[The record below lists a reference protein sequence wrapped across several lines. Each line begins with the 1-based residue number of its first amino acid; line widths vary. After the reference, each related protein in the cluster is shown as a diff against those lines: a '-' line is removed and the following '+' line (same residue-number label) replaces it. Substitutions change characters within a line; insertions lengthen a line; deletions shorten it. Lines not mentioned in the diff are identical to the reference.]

1 MNLQFIE
8 FLSIIFVSLILS
20 VWLEVKMQNKT
31 HNGLAT
37 MSIAFNINLFILG
50 IASIWWILHASDNAG
65 VISGIQLLLAAFL
78 GIFLINIG
86 VFFFVRNRVV
96 S

>member
-20 VWLEVKMQNKT
+20 VWVEVKMQNKT
-31 HNGLAT
+31 HNVLAT

-50 IASIWWILHASDNAG
+50 IASIWWILNSSDNA
-65 VISGIQLLLAAFL
+65 SLLLGIQLLLAAFF
-78 GIFLINIG
+78 GILLINIG
-86 VFFFVRNRVV
+86 VFFFVRNRLV

>member
-1 MNLQFIE
+1 MNLQIIE

-20 VWLEVKMQNKT
+20 VWVEVKMQNKT
-31 HNGLAT
+31 HNVLAT

-50 IASIWWILHASDNAG
+50 IASIWWILYASDNASL
-65 VISGIQLLLAAFL
+65 ISGVQLLLSAFL

>member
-20 VWLEVKMQNKT
+20 VWLEVKVQNKT
-31 HNGLAT
+31 QNVLAT

-50 IASIWWILHASDNAG
+50 IASIWWILNASDNAS
-65 VISGIQLLLAAFL
+65 VISGVQLLLAAFL
-78 GIFLINIG
+78 GILLINIG
-86 VFFFVRNRVV
+86 VFFFVRNRVF

>member
-31 HNGLAT
+31 HNVLAT

-50 IASIWWILHASDNAG
+50 IASIWWILHASDNAS
-65 VISGIQLLLAAFL
+65 VISGVQLLLAAFL

>member
-20 VWLEVKMQNKT
+20 VWVEVKMQNKT
-31 HNGLAT
+31 HNVLAT

-50 IASIWWILHASDNAG
+50 IASIWWILHASDNANIILG
-65 VISGIQLLLAAFL
+65 VQLLLAAFL
-78 GIFLINIG
+78 GILLINIG

>member
-20 VWLEVKMQNKT
+20 VWVEVKMQNKT
-31 HNGLAT
+31 HNVLAT

-50 IASIWWILHASDNAG
+50 IASIWWILHASDNAS
-65 VISGIQLLLAAFL
+65 IILGIQLLLAAFF
-78 GIFLINIG
+78 GILLINIG

>member
-20 VWLEVKMQNKT
+20 VWVEVKMQNKT
-31 HNGLAT
+31 HNVLAT

-50 IASIWWILHASDNAG
+50 IASIWWILKASDNASIILG
-65 VISGIQLLLAAFL
+65 VQLLLAAFL
-78 GIFLINIG
+78 GILLINIG